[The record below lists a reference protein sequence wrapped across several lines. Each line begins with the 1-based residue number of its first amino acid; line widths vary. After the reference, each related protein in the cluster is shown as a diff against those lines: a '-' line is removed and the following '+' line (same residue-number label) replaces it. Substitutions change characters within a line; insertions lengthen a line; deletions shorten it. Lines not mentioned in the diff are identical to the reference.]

1 MIERKGKNGRSVKR
15 ASMSGKKKS
24 AGNWFSLDSLMGKSL
39 CILLVVILTVGAFL
53 APKLINNLYDAGTLM
68 QITYMDMDLSTY
80 AVAYTSFQEKIMA
93 IARAKTAG
101 DKLVALPAEEADEK
115 VGDEELIQLVNQ
127 EMESR
132 VRDTLFSEDWWW
144 QLTGENLISREKVTA
159 YAQTQM
165 NAQDT
170 AAGREMAPIQFWI
183 LSFQITDE
191 QMIYRRYEY
200 EEMVKTQKIQNV
212 DSSLSRYATD
222 RLIVCLDAEFYKIYA
237 IAMAGD
243 GQRITDMY
251 GWDLAELFAAN
262 GNKYWS
268 DIEVENNID
277 LRMFLTDQNLED
289 WSRYWD
295 VTPEDKAIYL
305 YLPGELSGCI
315 AFQDGQTGADDTETD
330 HTETGSNSASVD
342 GVVEA
347 GTMAEEI
354 YNWEYDAFILNS
366 VDDETYRNMNMESK
380 NEMLLEVGIS
390 GGYDAADAAVWIQ
403 KSGCREFF
411 EMMQF

>member
-1 MIERKGKNGRSVKR
+1 
-15 ASMSGKKKS
+15 
-24 AGNWFSLDSLMGKSL
+24 
-39 CILLVVILTVGAFL
+39 
-53 APKLINNLYDAGTLM
+53 
-68 QITYMDMDLSTY
+68 
-80 AVAYTSFQEKIMA
+80 
-93 IARAKTAG
+93 
-101 DKLVALPAEEADEK
+101 
-115 VGDEELIQLVNQ
+115 
-127 EMESR
+127 
-132 VRDTLFSEDWWW
+132 
-144 QLTGENLISREKVTA
+144 
-159 YAQTQM
+159 M

-268 DIEVENNID
+268 DIKVENNID

-366 VDDETYRNMNMESK
+366 ADDETYRNMNMESK